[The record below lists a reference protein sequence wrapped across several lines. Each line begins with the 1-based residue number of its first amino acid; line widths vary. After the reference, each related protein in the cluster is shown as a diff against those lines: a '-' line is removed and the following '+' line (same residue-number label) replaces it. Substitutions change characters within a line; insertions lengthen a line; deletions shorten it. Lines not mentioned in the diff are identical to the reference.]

1 VEFLIYIGIFI
12 IGLFIG
18 IIIGV
23 EMLNSYQR
31 HLSQIKN
38 TIIES
43 RPINSKLEEEILDE
57 FNQNF

>member
-1 VEFLIYIGIFI
+1 MEFLIYIGIFI